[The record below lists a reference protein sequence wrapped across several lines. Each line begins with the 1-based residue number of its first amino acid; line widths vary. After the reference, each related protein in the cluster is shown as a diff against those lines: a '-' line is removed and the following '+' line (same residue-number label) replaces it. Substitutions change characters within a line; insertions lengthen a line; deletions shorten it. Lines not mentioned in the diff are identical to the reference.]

1 MLPGVLTNKNQRA
14 MVTGVV
20 GECVA
25 AGDDDRMISRNTGIL
40 WIILES
46 MDIDAFARFV
56 IA

>member
-1 MLPGVLTNKNQRA
+1 